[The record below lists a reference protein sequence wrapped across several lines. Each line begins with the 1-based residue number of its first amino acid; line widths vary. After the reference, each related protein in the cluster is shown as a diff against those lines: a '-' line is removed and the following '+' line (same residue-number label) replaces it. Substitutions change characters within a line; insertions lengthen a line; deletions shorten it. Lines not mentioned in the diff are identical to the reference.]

1 MDLHFPFVP
10 GITDY
15 KIGSLDDDGFRGEKG
30 KVIPLFL
37 TILSKCIFFVFQ
49 WKIHGVIRFLAAD
62 GLRHEKKKVPCRVF
76 YL

>member
-1 MDLHFPFVP
+1 MDLHFSFVP

-37 TILSKCIFFVFQ
+37 TTLSKCIFLFSSG
-49 WKIHGVIRFLAAD
+49 KYTEL
-62 GLRHEKKKVPCRVF
+62 
-76 YL
+76 